1 MMSWLVVRRRR
12 DFRKD
17 FHAFRKMGSQKPKLV
32 RRFLLERRWAAVVLS
47 DTDTVW
53 LRNPQPYLAL
63 HPSADV
69 YISTDCLSH
78 QVRADPLPAL
88 QSGVRHGST
97 AMSAAAQ

>member
-1 MMSWLVVRRRR
+1 MSLDWLGARRRR

-78 QVRADPLPAL
+78 QVRAALISARSLTRQRSATSPA
-88 QSGVRHGST
+88 V
-97 AMSAAAQ
+97 